1 MHASYE
7 AYRDGTTVMTI
18 LVVTMQETFSRY
30 LRVAISQI
38 GRNSNTLTCL
48 QSGHPLNTSKVPLI
62 YCKINYSHHRL
73 NVLYKTM
80 PPGSLLL
87 WNAIDHFE

>member
-1 MHASYE
+1 MPLTK
-7 AYRDGTTVMTI
+7 RIGDRNTVMTV

-48 QSGHPLNTSKVPLI
+48 QSGPSLNT
-62 YCKINYSHHRL
+62 C
-73 NVLYKTM
+73 
-80 PPGSLLL
+80 
-87 WNAIDHFE
+87 

>member
-38 GRNSNTLTCL
+38 CRNSYTLTCL
-48 QSGHPLNTSKVPLI
+48 QSGPSLNT
-62 YCKINYSHHRL
+62 C
-73 NVLYKTM
+73 
-80 PPGSLLL
+80 
-87 WNAIDHFE
+87 